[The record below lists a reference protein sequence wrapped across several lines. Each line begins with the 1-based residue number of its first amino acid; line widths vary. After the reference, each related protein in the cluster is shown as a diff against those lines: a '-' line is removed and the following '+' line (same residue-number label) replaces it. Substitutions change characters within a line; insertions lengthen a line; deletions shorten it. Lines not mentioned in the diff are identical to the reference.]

1 MGQEFAND
9 SDSEE
14 SEGALM
20 MEKRTTGTII
30 AVKNLW
36 WIKVNRKLVRTTSLD
51 GASFPH
57 LIKVKYTVD
66 GKDYIKRSIISIYAA
81 CPVEGETVPV
91 IYQEGDPRKSKI
103 DL

>member
-1 MGQEFAND
+1 
-9 SDSEE
+9 
-14 SEGALM
+14 
-20 MEKRTTGTII
+20 MEKRVTGTVI

-57 LIKVKYTVD
+57 LIKVKYAVD
-66 GKDYIKRSIISIYAA
+66 GKEYIKRSIISIYSVA
-81 CPVEGETVPV
+81 PNVGDTVSV
-91 IYQEGDPRKSKI
+91 IYQEGNPGKSKI